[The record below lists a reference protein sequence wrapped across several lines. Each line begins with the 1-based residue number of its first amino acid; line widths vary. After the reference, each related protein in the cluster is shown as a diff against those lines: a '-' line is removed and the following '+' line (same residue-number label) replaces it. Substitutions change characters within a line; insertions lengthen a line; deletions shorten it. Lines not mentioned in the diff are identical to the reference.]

1 MMKKCLLT
9 ALAVLM
15 TSTGLSAQIE
25 AGPHRPGNVPA
36 GYVVTP
42 FGYFHPSCVQSI
54 AEDEALLA
62 NGQVQHSD
70 GSVTGKTT
78 CSYPRYAPDGTP
90 KVTTAKQQV
99 PEVSGWIE
107 SESVTAPTN
116 KSFSALYASSRVP
129 SQPRA
134 QDGQVLF
141 FFPGFEDISNVE
153 SILQPVITWS
163 AGQWTVSNW
172 NCCLSGITTQ
182 SKPVNISPGDEIVS
196 SITENCR
203 PGTLSC
209 ATWNIFSL
217 DTHTGKSTTLAKTPS
232 EGQVFNW
239 AFGGALEPYY
249 VVNCDD
255 YPRDGH
261 ESYQVIVFDE
271 RFIPIEPKWTVSV
284 NTTATPQCGYKV
296 DAKPFEVTLDY

>member
-78 CSYPRYAPDGTP
+78 CSYPRYAPDGAP

-217 DTHTGKSTTLAKTPS
+217 DTHNGKSTTLAKTPS

-261 ESYQVIVFDE
+261 ETYRVIVFDE

-296 DAKPFEVTLDY
+296 RTKPFDVTLDY

>member
-1 MMKKCLLT
+1 MKKCLLT
-9 ALAVLM
+9 ALAVLA

-54 AEDEALLA
+54 AEGETLLA

-78 CSYPRYAPDGTP
+78 CNYPRYAPDGTP
-90 KVTTAKQQV
+90 KVATAKQQV

-107 SESVTAPTN
+107 SASVTAPAN
-116 KSFSALYASSRVP
+116 KSFSALFASSTVP
-129 SQPRA
+129 SQPQG

-172 NCCLSGITTQ
+172 NCCLSDITTQ
-182 SKPVNISPGDEIVS
+182 STPVNVTPGDVIVS

-203 PGTLSC
+203 LGTLSC

-239 AFGGALEPYY
+239 AFGGVLEPYY

-255 YPRDGH
+255 YPSDRH
-261 ESYQVIVFDE
+261 QTYQVIVFDE
-271 RFIPIEPKWTVSV
+271 RFIPTDPKWSVSV
-284 NTTATPQCGYKV
+284 NTTQTPQCGYNV
-296 DAKPFEVTLDY
+296 NAEPFQITLDFN